1 MTIGLDFDSKNEH
14 GLLTVT
20 DTGIGIPPD
29 AVDRVFD
36 RFFQV
41 EKSRQR
47 FGTKR
52 GNGLGLSICK
62 SIIQSNGG
70 TITVASQLG
79 KGTTFSVLLP
89 LANG

>member
-1 MTIGLDFDSKNEH
+1 M
-14 GLLTVT
+14 T
-20 DTGIGIPPD
+20 DTGIGIPAD

-36 RFFQV
+36 RFYQV

-47 FGTKR
+47 DGTNR

-62 SIIQSNGG
+62 SIVQANGG
-70 TITVASQLG
+70 TITVSSELG

-89 LANG
+89 LAHRV